1 MGIGPWLTLS
11 RELGVPIGVAARMQI
26 NIIFEGV
33 LNISQF
39 ENISHRIYFPVL
51 WFSETAE
58 PGDDIVSQ
66 LKLVLK
72 TIPIIMN
79 VFSFFMVAV
88 GSFLVLSAFVL
99 SILYALGKVHGLAV
113 IQPIGDSNKMLMQ
126 GQELVVETPFN
137 NPQSVLALMKKKIIE
152 DSSIQSKERLNNY

>member
-1 MGIGPWLTLS
+1 MISIKLLLWL
-11 RELGVPIGVAARMQI
+11 
-26 NIIFEGV
+26 V
-33 LNISQF
+33 LQNEFQ
-39 ENISHRIYFPVL
+39 
-51 WFSETAE
+51 TAE

-99 SILYALGKVHGLAV
+99 SILYALGKIKENPNILSSK
-113 IQPIGDSNKMLMQ
+113 PLKDS
-126 GQELVVETPFN
+126 QENFIR
-137 NPQSVLALMKKKIIE
+137 KKGNSFLNAGIVSHILLFSNSNCYVFLKRL
-152 DSSIQSKERLNNY
+152 SSYGFS